1 MANQAL
7 INAAQRMYSAKAAKA
22 QKDIKPILDGAS
34 NLTSNV
40 IKALDD
46 KQKEQE
52 EKAAKQTESFND
64 IILKSGKARP
74 ELTNELKALQDEYY
88 ENLKVSEG
96 IFKNK
101 NKRAEAVERNN
112 QIANTLKLWQDDL
125 RARDLVTKTP
135 TNMSDFN
142 GIIEKG
148 EEVSYRDDTLAEN
161 LIYKSDGVYTTNLK
175 GEEVRLSEYKPPV
188 GKFQEGID
196 AMISSQQSAVKAGK
210 SDLDWDSYVLPSLAN
225 NVNKLMDDPSYGS
238 LMFDD
243 IGNFNWATQ
252 QMQQEFPDAD
262 LSDPSVLAEKREE
275 LRNRVKANP
284 DKYKQEF
291 KDDVLRAYKNDYNDE
306 AAKRIAKER
315 IQSLKDGSGKNE
327 DMSATINALKLGAK
341 IIPLPGK
348 FGTGVVASLKS
359 DGKYYI
365 SSGAKASQPLDPE
378 TPGQGFTLKEL
389 ADVLSIEYTPDK
401 KDPMDL
407 NNDGSISMEEFNA
420 AFSKNTISNE
430 SSGPFPQLDLPI
442 KSDLPTKQ

>member
-22 QKDIKPILDGAS
+22 QKDIKPILQGAS

-88 ENLKVSEG
+88 NNLKISEG

-101 NKRAEAVERNN
+101 NDRAKAVERNN
-112 QIANTLKLWQDDL
+112 DIATTLKLWQDDL
-125 RARDLVTKTP
+125 TARDLIAQRP

-161 LIYKSDGVYTTNLK
+161 LIYKPDGVYTTNLK

-188 GKFQEGID
+188 GKFQKGID
-196 AMISSQQSAVKAGK
+196 AMVSSQQSAVKAGN
-210 SDLDWDSYVLPSLAN
+210 SGLDWDSYALPGLAN
-225 NVNKLMDDPSYGS
+225 NINKLMDDPNYGS
-238 LMFDD
+238 LMFDN

-252 QMQQEFPDAD
+252 QMEQEFPDAD
-262 LSDPSVLAEKREE
+262 LSNPNVLAEKREE
-275 LRNRVKANP
+275 LRNRVKTDP
-284 DKYKQEF
+284 DRYKQEF
-291 KDDVLRAYKNDYNDE
+291 KDDVLRAYRNDYSDAADKAKAARNKADE
-306 AAKRIAKER
+306 
-315 IQSLKDGSGKNE
+315 SDGE
-327 DMSATINALKLGAK
+327 DMSATINALNKGAK

-348 FGTGVVASLKS
+348 FGTGVVAAKKS

-365 SSGAKASQPLDPE
+365 SSGAKASAPLDPE

-389 ADVLSIEYTPDK
+389 ADVLGAKYSSDRKNT
-401 KDPMDL
+401 MDL
-407 NNDGSISMEEFNA
+407 NNDGRISEEEFNA
-420 AFSKNTISNE
+420 AFNKNIIGNRG
-430 SSGPFPQLDLPI
+430 SGPLPQLNLPV
-442 KSDLPTKQ
+442 K